1 VTAVSLTAIGVSPL
15 VVLRHIMPSITGNVG
30 STAQHIPAWKKL
42 GLKLKSAKELAIH
55 SEDSSNNEAK
65 SKKRKVA
72 DDETAVSEVESVKK
86 HRPKHAIIQTSP
98 APTLSAKEPPET
110 SVKNGNSNGAD
121 PSSIPLATPPR
132 KRKSVAFT
140 PDTKLEDGDS
150 TKQLFCAW
158 VAEQIAK
165 DSSFNPQWLGRAF
178 QTFEPRSIPE
188 PGTEEKVTKIKSKKK
203 KEKFTQNTDTQTVPS
218 TSSTEH
224 EPPTHPAVTY
234 LQQYHAARPTWKFN
248 KAKQTY
254 ILKNLFD
261 IDALP
266 PSLDPAL
273 TAYIEGLQGADA
285 RTRVQQAAEQIRDED
300 AKAKQAVQEE
310 NMEDPVR
317 RQEYYDGALKAYQA
331 QLKGQVEEQG
341 DLAREL
347 DSEWRLRIL
356 KRKRAERI
364 LWSMSDTLRVTDHAA
379 PEQQRGPLPGVDRG
393 PLPGVDRGGAD
404 GGSGKRLKTNDGTA
418 RRRRKRRTGLSADEK
433 SSSSSG
439 SSSSSSSSSSDDSGE
454 SSSSDSE
461 TSSESEEGTDS
472 SDSSSSSSAAS
483 SSSSSSGNSSNSG
496 GSDQG
501 SSDSEGS
508 SNSD

>member
-1 VTAVSLTAIGVSPL
+1 VTAVNLTAIGISPL

-30 STAQHIPAWKKL
+30 FTAQHIPAWKKL
-42 GLKLKSAKELAIH
+42 GLKLKSAKELPIH

-86 HRPKHAIIQTSP
+86 HRPKHAMIQTSP
-98 APTLSAKEPPET
+98 APALSLKERPEA
-110 SVKNGNSNGAD
+110 SVKDGNSNGAD
-121 PSSIPLATPPR
+121 ASSIPLATPPR

-140 PDTKLEDGDS
+140 PETKLEDGDS
-150 TKQLFCAW
+150 TKQLFYAW

-165 DSSFNPQWLGRAF
+165 DSSFNPQWLGKAF
-178 QTFEPRSIPE
+178 QSFETRSISE
-188 PGTEEKVTKIKSKKK
+188 PDTAEKVKKPKSKKK
-203 KEKFTQNTDTQTVPS
+203 EKSTQNTEKQPVPP
-218 TSSTEH
+218 TSSAEH
-224 EPPTHPAVTY
+224 ETPTHPAVTY
-234 LQQYHAARPTWKFN
+234 LQQYHTSRPSWKFN

-254 ILKNLFD
+254 ILKHLFD
-261 IDALP
+261 IAALP

-285 RTRVQQAAEQIRDED
+285 RTRVKQAAEHIRDED
-300 AKAKQAVQEE
+300 AKAKEAVHNEK
-310 NMEDPVR
+310 MEDFVR

-331 QLKGQVEEQG
+331 QLKGQIEEQG
-341 DLAREL
+341 DLAKEL
-347 DSEWRLRIL
+347 DPEWQLRFL

-379 PEQQRGPLPGVDRG
+379 PGQQRG